1 MNRSFYS
8 MLLLHP
14 ELGTW
19 TSDNRWDRV
28 AVMVFSPEFGLMH
41 NWPFWFMAC
50 IGVYPLR
57 PEMPAVGGNEGVGV
71 VVGVTPGVRNLKV
84 DDWVIPAY
92 PNLGQVILWNEPFPK
107 EDSSLQ
113 SLGHINHKTNHFI
126 KGTGTS
132 LGVCFRYMEDSHC
145 RRRECMVQSA
155 SRCPQGI
162 CGHCLSQS
170 LHCTSDA
177 GGLCRSTK
185 WLVPLSTSRRHIFW
199 LIYHQQDLVIESDK
213 FKPHSTQVHSDLV
226 DVQYCG

>member
-1 MNRSFYS
+1 
-8 MLLLHP
+8 
-14 ELGTW
+14 
-19 TSDNRWDRV
+19 
-28 AVMVFSPEFGLMH
+28 
-41 NWPFWFMAC
+41 MAC

-57 PEMPAVGGNEGVGV
+57 PELPAVGGNEGVGV

-92 PNLGQVILWNEPFPK
+92 PKLGQVTLLRNEPFSK

-126 KGTGTS
+126 KGSGIFLAVS
-132 LGVCFRYMEDSHC
+132 FRYMEDSHC

-155 SRCPQGI
+155 SRRPQGI

-177 GGLCRSTK
+177 GGFCRSTK
-185 WLVPLSTSRRHIFW
+185 WLVPLKHFMETHILADIPSARFSNR
-199 LIYHQQDLVIESDK
+199 E
-213 FKPHSTQVHSDLV
+213 
-226 DVQYCG
+226 

>member
-1 MNRSFYS
+1 MNRSFSSYS
-8 MLLLHP
+8 MFLLHP
-14 ELGTW
+14 EVGSW

-28 AVMVFSPEFGLMH
+28 AVMVFSSKFGLMH

-57 PEMPAVGGNEGVGV
+57 PELPAVGGNEGVGV

-92 PNLGQVILWNEPFPK
+92 PKLGQVTLLRNEPFSK

-126 KGTGTS
+126 KGS
-132 LGVCFRYMEDSHC
+132 EIFLGVSFRYMEDSYC

-155 SRCPQGI
+155 SRRPQGI

-177 GGLCRSTK
+177 GGFCRSTK
-185 WLVPLSTSRRHIFW
+185 WLVPLKHLMETHILADIPSARLSNREW
-199 LIYHQQDLVIESDK
+199 
-213 FKPHSTQVHSDLV
+213 
-226 DVQYCG
+226 